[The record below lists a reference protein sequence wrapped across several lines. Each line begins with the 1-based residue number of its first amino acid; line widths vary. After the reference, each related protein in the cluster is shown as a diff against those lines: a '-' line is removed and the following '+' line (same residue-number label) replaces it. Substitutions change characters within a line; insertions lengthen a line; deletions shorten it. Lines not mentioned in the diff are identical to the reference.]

1 MRLAFN
7 LVNLLI
13 LPVRL
18 LSQRLAAMPPLT
30 ALVPFLRRTST
41 LRHPHLTIYSMEIIP
56 LTALSRL
63 VLPGYPALLAKLIST
78 QFWPVALRAATTGE
92 DG

>member
-1 MRLAFN
+1 
-7 LVNLLI
+7 
-13 LPVRL
+13 
-18 LSQRLAAMPPLT
+18 
-30 ALVPFLRRTST
+30 
-41 LRHPHLTIYSMEIIP
+41 MEIIP